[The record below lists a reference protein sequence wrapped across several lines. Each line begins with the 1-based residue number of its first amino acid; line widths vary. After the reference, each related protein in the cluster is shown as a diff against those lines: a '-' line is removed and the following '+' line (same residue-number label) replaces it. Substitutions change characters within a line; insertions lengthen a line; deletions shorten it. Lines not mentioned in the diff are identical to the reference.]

1 MKKQD
6 QEFTV
11 GPLLQQVLRKHPA
24 FSASPLGDWAD
35 LVGEQGARYSQPRS
49 LRNRV
54 LTVAVYDSVWKHHLE
69 LLKDV
74 LLEKINR
81 RHPEEPLVDK
91 IVLKVGDVPDTAPVL
106 NPQWKQL
113 EKVASRGRKARP
125 PDRKKLPSR
134 SLTPEE
140 KSLLQSLPD
149 PELRAIGRR
158 LLKKLPLDGES
169 PSEAAAPQE
178 EGPLNGSN

>member
-69 LLKDV
+69 LLKDA
-74 LLEKINR
+74 LLEKINNK
-81 RHPEEPLVDK
+81 HPEPLVDK

-113 EKVASRGRKARP
+113 EKVASKGRKARP
-125 PDRKKLPSR
+125 PGRKKLPSR

-140 KSLLQSLPD
+140 KRLLQSLPD

-158 LLKKLPLDGES
+158 LLKKLPLETS
-169 PSEAAAPQE
+169 SLSE
-178 EGPLNGSN
+178 EGAPMDEDKSQGSE